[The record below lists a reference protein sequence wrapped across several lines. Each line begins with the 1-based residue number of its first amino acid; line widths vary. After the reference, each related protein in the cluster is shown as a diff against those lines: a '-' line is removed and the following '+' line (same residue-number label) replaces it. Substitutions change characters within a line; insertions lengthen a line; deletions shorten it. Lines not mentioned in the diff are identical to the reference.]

1 MSKDQCPSL
10 GPCTPRVQAQVQVI
24 QLFIHTEIGIQQLK
38 LNSANNI
45 GEKTTWGEN
54 RLLAGL
60 GLDQKPRRRAMA
72 QNRRLDP
79 ALPTQGEAVKG
90 NFPKKAMLDQRP
102 YIEWYQVKITT
113 ETNRITAAN
122 EYTFS
127 EDR

>member
-54 RLLAGL
+54 RSTE
-60 GLDQKPRRRAMA
+60 PRRRAMV

-90 NFPKKAMLDQRP
+90 RFPKKAMLDQRP